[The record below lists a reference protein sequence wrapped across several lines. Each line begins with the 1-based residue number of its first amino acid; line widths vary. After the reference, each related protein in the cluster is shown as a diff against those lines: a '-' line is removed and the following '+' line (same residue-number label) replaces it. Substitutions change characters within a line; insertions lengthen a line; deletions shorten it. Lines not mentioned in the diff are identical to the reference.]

1 MRYLDDVRHA
11 ERRRAALFRYQ
22 LDGFRDQLGELE
34 HQAEADC
41 MGDAAGKLRELGV
54 DMDELI
60 LGLTEAIETL
70 EGVRRP
76 APAEANQ
83 PQLEEVRCPYCNRR
97 LFDRKPGR
105 TRLGLTIRCPK
116 CGKDSSY

>member
-1 MRYLDDVRHA
+1 MSHIEDVRHA
-11 ERRRAALFRYQ
+11 ERRRASLFRWQ
-22 LDGFRDQLGELE
+22 LDEYRKQLGELE
-34 HQAEADC
+34 HQAEADR

-70 EGVRRP
+70 EGTRRPGP
-76 APAEANQ
+76 APASPPCCE
-83 PQLEEVRCPYCNRR
+83 PVRCPFCGRR
-97 LFDRKPGR
+97 LFDRNTGR
-105 TRLGLTIRCPK
+105 TRMGLTIRCPK